1 MHKTPTTLWFRGT
14 AIALLALS
22 MLSGCEATRSWLQGR
37 QTYAADPTILGAPE
51 ANRYIAELYELVNG
65 DPATQAEIY
74 ADAKAAYDLTPDPT
88 SNLRFALVMAAPGH
102 AGSDS
107 LAAQSIFRE
116 LLAQTELL
124 TPAEISLATIHL
136 REVEQ
141 RLVLSAEARRQRA
154 ASTRAASTEETA
166 IRQRMARIE
175 AQNRQLRRSLSEA
188 ESKLEAI
195 TSIERSVREPATED

>member
-1 MHKTPTTLWFRGT
+1 MHKTPAMLWFRGT

-22 MLSGCEATRSWLQGR
+22 MLSACEATRSWLQGR
-37 QTYAADPTILGAPE
+37 QTYDTDPTILGAPE
-51 ANRYIAELYELVNG
+51 TNQYIAELYALVNG

-74 ADAKAAYDLTPDPT
+74 ADAKAASDLTPDPT

-102 AGSDS
+102 AGSDP

-154 ASTRAASTEETA
+154 ASTRAASTEDTA

-188 ESKLEAI
+188 ESKLKAI